1 MSSPACR
8 LVDVSFCSQVAA
20 NQPLRPAGKTERWL
34 EATNNAF
41 LLVRRCAIRAR
52 HHENRLRPVR
62 EFDSRPVRLRRVRF
76 SFPVELI
83 SFWLRVGC
91 SSIRASI
98 CRGFGKPLDDL
109 CSKSSFM
116 FLRPGQCLPER
127 MKDHQRRAVSRG
139 RFFSSAPSVQGE
151 ATSAGVSDLDLTAP
165 RVDGTRCPRGAAWR
179 WPLVRGDSKTGGGR
193 EEGDPKYKE
202 EKLRNTA
209 NWSSAFMYFSTLFG
223 KGLVKPDCCDTHG
236 MGVLPGAVVD
246 QSLLD

>member
-109 CSKSSFM
+109 CLQEFFHVPSSWSV
-116 FLRPGQCLPER
+116 LARADERPP
-127 MKDHQRRAVSRG
+127 ASRG
-139 RFFSSAPSVQGE
+139 FTRPLLFVRSKRPRRSNECGCFRFGSHSPSG
-151 ATSAGVSDLDLTAP
+151 
-165 RVDGTRCPRGAAWR
+165 
-179 WPLVRGDSKTGGGR
+179 
-193 EEGDPKYKE
+193 
-202 EKLRNTA
+202 
-209 NWSSAFMYFSTLFG
+209 
-223 KGLVKPDCCDTHG
+223 
-236 MGVLPGAVVD
+236 
-246 QSLLD
+246 